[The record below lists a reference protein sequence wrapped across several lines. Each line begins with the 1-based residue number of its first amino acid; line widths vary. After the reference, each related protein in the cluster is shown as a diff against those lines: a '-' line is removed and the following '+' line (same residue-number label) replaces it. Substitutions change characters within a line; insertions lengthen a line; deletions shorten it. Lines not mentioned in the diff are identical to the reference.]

1 MDFATNGKVALRQI
15 NKLTS
20 RRVCFREGNSLKVM
34 AIAAAI
40 SVPLTSPT
48 RRSLTSFIPHPSS
61 PSSILKLNSL
71 REIVSPRIPRLS
83 LSAAAAASSSMSV
96 EAAEKA
102 SPASFLDRRESGIL
116 HFVKYHGLGNDFI
129 LVSN

>member
-1 MDFATNGKVALRQI
+1 MQSGAQTTNNQV
-15 NKLTS
+15 NKPP
-20 RRVCFREGNSLKVM
+20 GNSLKVM

-71 REIVSPRIPRLS
+71 RESVSPRIPRLS
-83 LSAAAAASSSMSV
+83 LSAAASSSMSV

-102 SPASFLDRRESGIL
+102 SPASFMDRREAGIL

-129 LVSN
+129 LVYN